1 MKTLFLIV
9 FIDLLGFGIVI
20 PLLPFYGEHFDATP
34 DVVALLMATYSM
46 TQLVSAPFWGR
57 LSDRI
62 GRRPVLLM
70 TLPGAIISYS
80 CLGFADSLWMLFA
93 ARAFGGVMAGNI
105 AAAFAYV
112 ADITGPEDRA
122 KGMGV
127 IGAEFGLGFI
137 AGPAIGGILGGADP
151 MQVDFQ
157 TPALAAAALSAIAL
171 IMTLAVLPESLPA
184 EVRAQLA
191 SATPSERR
199 QRFRAVFRTP
209 GIGLLMAISFLTT
222 FVFAGA
228 EATTAMWTERQYG
241 WGPQQNGY
249 LFAFL
254 GIVSAAIQG
263 GLIGRLTRY
272 FGETRL
278 IMQGAAVFA
287 IGMFLI
293 PFSATLPIL
302 LVAVS
307 ALAYGFSV
315 ITPAL
320 NSLISR
326 RVGATEQG
334 AVLGA
339 ARSVTTLARV
349 VGPAWA
355 GVLFA
360 GLGRHW
366 PYFGGAVVMA
376 VVLFLAVVLVR
387 HAAAEVN
394 RD

>member
-1 MKTLFLIV
+1 MLTLFLIV
-9 FIDLLGFGIVI
+9 FIDLIGFGIII

-46 TQLVSAPFWGR
+46 TQLLAAPFWGR

-70 TLPGAIISYS
+70 TLPGAALSYFW
-80 CLGFADSLWMLFA
+80 LGFADSLWMLFA

-122 KGMGV
+122 KGMGIV
-127 IGAEFGLGFI
+127 GAAFGLGFI

-151 MQVDFQ
+151 AQADFQ
-157 TPALAAAALSAIAL
+157 SPALAAAALSTVAL
-171 IMTLAVLPESLPA
+171 VMTMVLLPESLS
-184 EVRAQLA
+184 EEIRSRAHQ
-191 SATPSERR
+191 ATSRDRRR
-199 QRFRAVFRTP
+199 QFFAVFRIP
-209 GIGLLMAISFLTT
+209 GIVPLMVISFLTT

-241 WGPQQNGY
+241 WGPRQNGY

-254 GIVSAAIQG
+254 GVVSAAIQG
-263 GLIGRLTRY
+263 GLIGRLTRR
-272 FGETRL
+272 FGEKRL
-278 IMQGAAVFA
+278 IVQGAAVFA
-287 IGMFLI
+287 LGMFLI
-293 PFSATLPIL
+293 PFSDTLPVLMI
-302 LVAVS
+302 AVTS
-307 ALAYGFSV
+307 LAYGFSV

-326 RVGATEQG
+326 RVGAADQG
-334 AVLGA
+334 TVLGA

-360 GLGRHW
+360 GFGRHW
-366 PYFGGAVVMA
+366 PYFGGAVAMLLVFA
-376 VVLFLAVVLVR
+376 LAIALAR
-387 HAAAEVN
+387 RDGRDVN

>member
-1 MKTLFLIV
+1 MLTLFLIV
-9 FIDLLGFGIVI
+9 FVDLVGFGIII
-20 PLLPFYGEHFDATP
+20 PLLPFYGEHFKATP
-34 DVVALLMATYSM
+34 DVVALLMATYSL
-46 TQLVSAPFWGR
+46 TQLVAAPFWGR
-57 LSDRI
+57 ISDRV
-62 GRRPVLLM
+62 GRRPVFLL
-70 TLPGAIISYS
+70 TLPGAVLSY
-80 CLGFADSLWMLFA
+80 CWLGMADSLWMLFA
-93 ARAFGGVMAGNI
+93 ARAFGGIMAGNI

-122 KGMGV
+122 KGMGI
-127 IGAEFGLGFI
+127 IGSAFGLGFI

-151 MQVDFQ
+151 IQVDFQ
-157 TPALAAAALSAIAL
+157 TPAFAAAALSAIAL
-171 IMTLAVLPESLPA
+171 IMTATILPESLPA
-184 EVRAQLA
+184 DVRARLA
-191 SATPSERR
+191 EATGEERR
-199 QRFRAVFRTP
+199 RRFLAVLKTP
-209 GIGLLMAISFLTT
+209 GIGPLMVVSFLTT

-241 WGPQQNGY
+241 WGPLQNGY

-263 GLIGRLTRY
+263 GLIGRLTRR
-272 FGETRL
+272 FGEKRL
-278 IMQGAAVFA
+278 VVQGAAVFA

-293 PFSATLPIL
+293 PFSDTLPVL
-302 LVAVS
+302 LIAVS

-326 RVGATEQG
+326 RVGAAEQG
-334 AVLGA
+334 SVLGV
-339 ARSVTTLARV
+339 ARSATTFARV

-366 PYFGGAVVMA
+366 PYFGGAVIMA
-376 VVLFLAVVLVR
+376 VVLVLAVVLVR
-387 HAAAEVN
+387 RAEDVVN